1 MLDGGLQLVLRA
13 CEGREERRGEGRDR
27 AWAAGKR
34 GCARAH
40 AQQAGHLAGTAV
52 DQPEYRLVAGLSRA
66 LENRQVVLVELLA
79 GLVDGVK
86 IDQRL
91 LELGRRPAHGR
102 PAAAIDSIDG
112 LSADILRGI

>member
-13 CEGREERRGEGRDR
+13 CEEREERRGEGRDR

-66 LENRQVVLVELLA
+66 LENREVVLVELLA

-86 IDQRL
+86 SDQRI
-91 LELGRRPAHGR
+91 LELDRKSTRLNSSH
-102 PAAAIDSIDG
+102 
-112 LSADILRGI
+112 